1 MILLNGEFRQIQNS
15 MEDIIMLVLTRKMG
29 ESLIIGDNI
38 TVTMLELNGGQV
50 RVGVDAPREISVHRE
65 EVKKRIDRGEL
76 KPLN

>member
-1 MILLNGEFRQIQNS
+1 
-15 MEDIIMLVLTRKMG
+15 MLVLTRKMG

>member
-1 MILLNGEFRQIQNS
+1 
-15 MEDIIMLVLTRKMG
+15 MLVLTRKMG

-65 EVKKRIDRGEL
+65 EVKKRIDRGEF